1 MPDTKLSALTADT
14 TPTSDD
20 LVYTVNDP
28 AGTPGSKKSTAANFI
43 TKAHGLSDGII
54 KVATGVMAAATA
66 GTDYVAPGG
75 ALGTPSS
82 GVATNLTGT
91 ASGLTAGTV
100 TTNANLTGVV
110 TSVGNATAI
119 ADAAL
124 SIAKTSGLQT
134 ALDAKQPLDAD
145 LTTLSTAFTSAAATT
160 PASLDFHEGT
170 NNGTNKITV
179 VGVASVAS
187 DRTLTLPDATD
198 TLVGK
203 ATTDTL
209 TNKTIDANGTG
220 NSITN
225 IEVADLAA
233 SAVVTAAEGLASS
246 DNDTSF
252 PTTAA
257 VIDGLDAKQPLDSDL
272 TTIAGLTA
280 TTDNFIQAKSSAW
293 ASRTPAQ
300 VTADLS
306 VMVGDSGAGGS
317 KGLVPAPVTGDA
329 TKFLKG
335 DGTWSA
341 PSAGSVEGTAVLS
354 TGEAGGSKFLREDG
368 DGTCSWQ
375 AIPGGGD
382 ALTSSPLSQFAA
394 TTSAQLAG
402 VMSDE
407 TGSGALV
414 FGTSPTLTT
423 PTLGVATA
431 TTINK
436 VTLTAPA
443 TAATITATD
452 GTTTTLSGGTHSG
465 TNTGDQTITLTGD
478 VAGSGTGSFSAT
490 IANSAVTYAKMQ
502 NVSGTDKVL
511 GRTTAGAG
519 IVEEIGTT
527 GSGNVVRATSPTLTT
542 PLLGTPTSGTLTNC
556 TGLPV
561 AGITSSTST
570 ALGVGSLEVGHAS
583 DTTISRVS
591 AGKIAVEGV
600 SVVTTSSTDTLT
612 NKRITKRV
620 QSVSSSATVTPDFDS
635 DDAVIITAQAANLTL
650 ANPTGTP
657 TAVQPL
663 IIRIKDN
670 GSARTITFGSNYRG
684 IGGTLPT
691 TTVASKTLY
700 LGCLWNATDTKV
712 DVVSAVQ
719 EP

>member
-414 FGTSPTLTT
+414 F
-423 PTLGVATA
+423 
-431 TTINK
+431 
-436 VTLTAPA
+436 
-443 TAATITATD
+443 
-452 GTTTTLSGGTHSG
+452 
-465 TNTGDQTITLTGD
+465 
-478 VAGSGTGSFSAT
+478 
-490 IANSAVTYAKMQ
+490 
-502 NVSGTDKVL
+502 
-511 GRTTAGAG
+511 
-519 IVEEIGTT
+519 
-527 GSGNVVRATSPTLTT
+527 ATSPTLVT
-542 PLLGTPTSGTLTNC
+542 PILGTPTSGTLTNC
-556 TGLPV
+556 SGLPLSGV
-561 AGITSSTST
+561 VDSTSE
-570 ALGVGSLEVGHAS
+570 ALGVGSLELGHAS
-583 DTTISRVS
+583 DTTITRVS
-591 AGKIAVEGV
+591 AGVAAIEGVNIETTATTANSKIAVISFIIDGGGSVITTGV
-600 SVVTTSSTDTLT
+600 KGDLEIPFACTINKATLLADQSGSIVVDIWKDTYANYPPT
-612 NKRITKRV
+612 VADTITASAKPTI
-620 QSVSSSATVTPDFDS
+620 SSATKSQDS
-635 DDAVIITAQAANLTL
+635 TLT
-650 ANPTGTP
+650 GW
-657 TAVQPL
+657 
-663 IIRIKDN
+663 
-670 GSARTITFGSNYRG
+670 
-684 IGGTLPT
+684 T
-691 TTVASKTLY
+691 TS
-700 LGCLWNATDTKV
+700 
-712 DVVSAVQ
+712 VSAGDTLRFNVDSITTCTRVLVSLKVTKN
-719 EP
+719 